1 VRQHFGRQMGVEAVE
16 VVDAEFAKR
25 IPLGRWA
32 EPEDIGRAVWFFAS
46 RAADY
51 ITGQALYVDGGMML
65 GL

>member
-1 VRQHFGRQMGVEAVE
+1 MGVEAVE
-16 VVDAEFAKR
+16 AVDTEFAKR

-32 EPEDIGRAVWFFAS
+32 EPEDIGRAVWFLAS

-51 ITGQALYVDGGMML
+51 ITGQVIYVDGGMTL